1 MAQSLVKVKSF
12 SRPFLQTLCKEGS
25 KYVFESKIA
34 PRELVKNCIK
44 TKNLFLKFFQ
54 HLKKITLTSTA
65 YCSVICKSKY
75 HFKDHFCKPYLLVK
89 GKGGPLGPL
98 EGPKG
103 PKEGPKGPPMPCAAA
118 RRKGAQRPELLVL
131 FIYVCKMSK
140 I

>member
-1 MAQSLVKVKSF
+1 MGTGQKKHLNKKGVWRFLAF
-12 SRPFLQTLCKEGS
+12 S
-25 KYVFESKIA
+25 
-34 PRELVKNCIK
+34 
-44 TKNLFLKFFQ
+44 
-54 HLKKITLTSTA
+54 KKITLTSTT

-118 RRKGAQRPELLVL
+118 RRKGAKRTELLVVN
-131 FIYVCKMSK
+131 ITGNDMV
-140 I
+140 